1 MHACV
6 HEAACLP
13 NQERSA
19 QEEDQAVWAQ
29 VKRKEEQRLQK
40 ERAILSRQ
48 SQVLLKLPT
57 KREKAEVRRL
67 ASPSSAPS
75 RSTHHEHTARLCAD
89 AI

>member
-1 MHACV
+1 MHAL

-13 NQERSA
+13 NQERSAA

-40 ERAILSRQ
+40 ERAVLSRQ

-57 KREKAEVRRL
+57 KREKAEVCWL
-67 ASPSSAPS
+67 PSP
-75 RSTHHEHTARLCAD
+75 
-89 AI
+89 